1 MISITLLTEM
11 NKQKIALAVVM
22 TGVMVAVAVAPMLLS
37 SALAARTT
45 TCTNGGDHPKECGSP
60 PAKCETV
67 KAGEGQGGGE
77 IKSDTCP

>member
-1 MISITLLTEM
+1 M
-11 NKQKIALAVVM
+11 NTTKIALAIAV
-22 TGVMVAVAVAPMLLS
+22 TSVMVTVAVAPMLLS
-37 SALAARTT
+37 SALAAKTT

-67 KAGEGQGGGE
+67 KAGEGNGGGE

>member
-1 MISITLLTEM
+1 M
-11 NKQKIALAVVM
+11 NTTKIALAIAM
-22 TGVMVAVAVAPMLLS
+22 TSVMVAVAVAPMLLS

-45 TCTNGGDHPKECGSP
+45 TCTNGGDHPKPCGSP

-77 IKSDTCP
+77 TKSDTCP

>member
-1 MISITLLTEM
+1 M
-11 NKQKIALAVVM
+11 NKQKIALAVVV

-45 TCTNGGDHPKECGSP
+45 TCTNGGGQDKECGSP

-67 KAGEGQGGGE
+67 KAGEGNGGGE
-77 IKSDTCP
+77 IKSSTC

>member
-1 MISITLLTEM
+1 MISITYTKM

-22 TGVMVAVAVAPMLLS
+22 TGVMVAVALAPMLLS

-45 TCTNGGDHPKECGSP
+45 TCTNPGDHPKECGSP

>member
-1 MISITLLTEM
+1 M
-11 NKQKIALAVVM
+11 NKIALAILV
-22 TGVMVAVAVAPMLLS
+22 TGVMVAVAVAPILLS

-45 TCTNGGDHPKECGSP
+45 TCTNGGGHPKECGSP

-77 IKSDTCP
+77 IKSSTC